1 MKTFKIITK
10 DNRILML
17 LKNEIVF
24 QVCIKDKHYA
34 VNGNCLIFR
43 ATDRAKHKFKSRKA
57 EKLNLAFMDDFL
69 EE

>member
-1 MKTFKIITK
+1 
-10 DNRILML
+10 ML

-43 ATDRAKHKFKSRKA
+43 ATDRAKHKFMSRKA